1 MFLRL
6 RQWIDPLPPLCRGVD
21 VARLREDAR
30 RVHQALLALGPD
42 QIADFDRSLFKPVEY
57 SAEK

>member
-6 RQWIDPLPPLCRGVD
+6 RQWIDPLPPLCRGVN

-30 RVHQALLALGPD
+30 RVNQALLTLGPE
-42 QIADFDRSLFKPVEY
+42 QIAAFDRSLFKPVEY
-57 SAEK
+57 SAKG